1 VKVASLFDTVALSGG
16 CFQNY
21 ILFEEVV
28 RRFEQANFWCL
39 RTRRFQPMTAAV
51 SRSDRPQLALRD

>member
-39 RTRRFQPMTAAV
+39 RTRRFRPMTAV
-51 SRSDRPQLALRD
+51 SRSVRPQLALRD